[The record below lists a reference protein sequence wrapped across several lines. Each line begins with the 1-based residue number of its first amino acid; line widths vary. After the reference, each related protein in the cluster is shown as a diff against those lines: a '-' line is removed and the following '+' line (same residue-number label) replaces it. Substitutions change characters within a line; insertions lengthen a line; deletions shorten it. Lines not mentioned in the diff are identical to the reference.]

1 MLLGF
6 SAGLSLTHSRYR
18 DSISA
23 NLNVP
28 AVLKF
33 HQLLLRNV
41 LIQSSQLSGG
51 AEQILTGAPGRNAGP
66 PTPWL

>member
-6 SAGLSLTHSRYR
+6 SAGLSRTHSRRR

-23 NLNVP
+23 NLNVL

-33 HQLLLRNV
+33 HQLLLQNV
-41 LIQSSQLSGG
+41 LIQPAQLTGG
-51 AEQILTGAPGRNAGP
+51 EGQILAGAPGGNAGS
-66 PTPWL
+66 PTPWF